1 MLTFSLLNV
10 SSADLPPDIVKYN
23 GTHDWFS
30 FMLSLALVH
39 AFCFAVASA
48 GLIIKPKEGSIGGG
62 TWITLRFDGK
72 CRRLSLLYSTNGSQL
87 EVSLVNP
94 ILPMVLC
101 DVSPVYFDLSV
112 VRCQTRYS
120 TVHCWR
126 ALETSV
132 KHSTKTK
139 NIFFQF
145 SMAQTPVVYQVY
157 PPSGVPGKGS
167 SFLNGDHV
175 DWVSMSIVSLC
186 RSVVQKDAW
195 LISAKQEL
203 FLYQTYAEILSVFPV
218 SGSLGG
224 GTDLTIR
231 GDLFDKPVQV
241 TVSGIPCTIKHL
253 SPQKIIC
260 TTGSVNKTTR
270 DSAPQAGNRGLLFE
284 VWDGLTK
291 ASPGYRWQFVPNA
304 SSPLDLLPRT
314 QQSFRYARL
323 SGFFVAPQTNNYTF
337 WIQADDRASL
347 YLSLSEDPGNKVEV
361 ASLPA
366 GTSEWLQHWESNWS
380 QSWQPKSRKFE
391 LIGGVQYYLEA
402 LHYGKAPSS
411 GMRVG
416 VQLHNTWLN
425 PEVVNTYRRERH
437 EILAKAVRLPQI
449 QVSVRSVILCL
460 KVSMML
466 DTACVFWKFGCS
478 DLWRECVNSSEFL
491 SELHAKSP
499 VFVHQINLPYP
510 GREVEISDWFFIDEI
525 IISDR
530 DVIIFQRDQR
540 PAHPGG
546 NVIESVAV
554 TGSPPTYHVSLLGSE
569 EGNCLTVSSRDA
581 RVNLTVKR
589 VQAASPPLAG
599 TFRILLPNAVI
610 SDIPVHISAH
620 HLRELLQSN
629 TDNFTAQYFNLTDF
643 SVSKSLSTCYQS
655 VWTLTWTSQI
665 GDLPNIINVSAEN
678 LTGLNPSVT
687 ARGVYDGGVFIG
699 PIFGDMLATS
709 NNFTQ
714 VVVVVN
720 DILANCSGSC
730 TFQYRR
736 EATPFVNDVDYSIG
750 NDDGLHI
757 LISITGSGFTEDSQA
772 LQIEVNQTA
781 CEVITS
787 NQTSAVCQMKKLA
800 VGLYRIALL
809 VRPFGFALNA
819 SSGDGI
825 YLRVKPRLTSIKP
838 PTASEIGG
846 RSVILTGTNFE
857 GTSLVLFGVQPCPVN
872 TNSSNTMK
880 IECRL
885 PSRGEEDY
893 IVNVTLASGHQSTVF
908 IKVFRYDPSLNPAI
922 VSLSR
927 NRSSIA
933 GGQLLQIGIASLANY
948 TGLDVE
954 VKIQDSVAQIQV
966 QTAHGVDVTLPP
978 LGYGL
983 YNLSVMLNG
992 ILIRSNGLELI
1003 IQYAT
1008 EIFSIEPCCGS
1019 FLGGTMLTISGI
1031 GFSTNPAMASVL
1043 ISSQICA
1050 IVGLREEMIW
1060 CQTPPAARLSEGGS
1074 EDLPAQVEVVIGNSS
1089 VASTFVLSFQKKNF
1103 SFTYQ
1108 TLLTPTVTDVKVE
1121 MRDNSLWL
1129 GIEGRDVTDSLAML
1143 GDARCELEFQYSSDT
1158 TTHSLCTLP
1167 LGTMEPGRYPVRVL
1181 QKQVGYANITA
1192 VLQHFMLTPQ
1202 IVTVFVSHNLA
1213 CGGPLL
1219 TISGLALKSQRDAVS
1234 VSLTGNYTCEIQTS
1248 DYNIINC
1255 VLLPR
1260 EPLLADGWLPNVS
1273 HAVNVTVTVN
1283 GINSSCLGDCTF
1295 YVLEKQWTPEID
1307 TVTLEINGTLIYLLI
1322 GIQRL
1327 AWAPN
1332 ELVIKVDNHAPCNVT
1347 YWNESSIGCQTDSLL
1362 PGEHTISV
1370 LGRRNEQGCSG
1381 KNSRVFSVIPD
1392 VLKFYPQNFST
1403 NGGGLLTVE
1412 GTALKG
1418 RNWTSVI
1425 IGSHLCLLTDVD
1437 SVALRCVV
1445 PMGSGITAV
1454 GIEVDGISYRVGD
1467 ISYSKEFTPI
1477 FLSLLPPVSRLL
1489 TIMACR
1495 IRNVEDVYVSIGD
1508 SPCTSVTGNGT
1519 ALHCLLPQLP
1529 AGEYPV
1535 TGGDLQ
1541 TGQASSNLTL
1551 TFHLSVKSVHGCY
1564 GCLDGGAVRIHG
1576 TGFSPGNTSVTIC
1589 GASCAILDDA
1599 TTTDVSC
1606 QAQPLNASLAVLC
1619 ALTHSLEE
1627 ASRATYIQCDIR
1639 VTAGPYTVIGSTPYV
1654 YLCDASIDD
1663 TPFNL
1668 PSRFSPKVER
1678 DEVLIYN
1685 SSCNITMETEAE
1697 MECQGPNQP
1706 ITAKITEIR
1715 KNRGQNTQSRL
1726 LFCGLWSKNS
1736 SWLHGRPPQDGDNVT
1751 VEEDQT
1757 LLLDTSTSIL
1767 NLLHVKGGKLLFVD
1781 SGPVELHAHYILVSD
1796 GGELRIGSP
1805 DKPFCGK
1812 ARIHLYGSS
1821 HSPAFFPYGAKFLA
1835 VRNGTLSMHGCV
1847 PEVVFTHL
1855 KIAAYINDTKLVLEE
1870 LVDWQPGDEVLVG
1883 GTDFGDAQRQE
1894 EIVTIKTVNNTE
1906 LYITSPLRYSFVWD
1920 QGLALRAVVALLSR
1934 RVVIQGNLTRERK
1947 LHLVQCA
1954 EAGIS
1959 GGEKCLYKRSEKTLG
1974 SQEMGAVVIVQAFQG
1989 ERSLLQLEGVGFRYV
2004 GQAFRK
2010 HLSALTVAGNAKMT
2024 DSYVHGCSV
2033 SDSFARGLSLSRIS
2047 DLRVDNNIFYNIL
2060 GHGLLIDGDLELNR
2074 ITHNAVIGLS
2084 GTDGLSN
2091 IETLAPAGVY
2101 ILAPANW
2108 IAGNTVSA
2116 AGYGYFFH
2124 LSPVG
2129 PLHPPLL
2136 SFSQNVAH
2144 SCTRY
2149 GLFIYPEYHPQSTNC
2164 WHPVL
2169 FQSFT
2174 AWKNKGG
2181 VQILSSSN
2189 LQLQNFQISSCK
2201 DFGIDIVESL
2211 GNTSVVDSLLLGHLS
2226 EKGGSCMLVG
2236 LKTPKRFELLVS
2248 NTTFVNFSVDPC
2260 TAIGT
2265 CSGCYRGQG
2274 GFTVRGEELT
2284 FHRSPSW
2291 VSFPFPH
2298 SAVFKDL
2305 DGSLTREVGSHLLA
2319 AVDNLAASCGTSPNV
2334 SRAARGSVCGREVTF
2349 HRMSIG
2355 LKEAPDYP
2363 YDLSVTDSNKKT
2375 TTVNY
2380 VSDTLSNVYGWMA
2393 LLLDQETYTLTFGNS
2408 LYSATF
2414 DNFGAG
2420 NYLLVEHENLP
2431 PFVDVT
2437 VTCETRPGHS
2447 LESLP
2452 SHGHNKSCDW
2462 FYNSK
2467 SGKLTYLGEPPG
2479 VGQCDSPV
2487 SIRPGVP
2494 VLLSC
2499 CLSPPPP
2506 ILKWSQ
2512 PESWNG
2518 VKKGW
2523 GGYNHTLPALGEDVI
2538 ILPNRT
2544 ILVDMTLPPIR
2555 GLYVLGTLEFPPNS
2569 SNVLKAA
2576 CVVVAGG
2583 ELKMGTSRHPLERG
2597 VKLLI
2602 LLRAA
2607 EVVYCDRLDGI
2618 NVHPGTIGVYGKVE
2632 MHSAYPSKSWTRLG
2646 GDIAPGNERILVED
2660 EVDWRR
2666 GENIVISSSSYD
2678 AHQAEA
2684 VTLKEVN
2691 GQSIRIHE
2699 RLLHRHIGH
2708 FHHIEDGRR
2717 IPLAA
2722 EVGLLTRNIQIKS
2735 DTACSGRVV
2744 IVRFRNVN
2752 GREYAGVLQISNVE
2766 FLNFGPAQLPSIEFS
2781 NMSTGSFIVSSSIHH
2796 SCGGGIQ
2803 ALASSGLSL
2812 RDNVVFS
2819 TVGHGINLEGQ
2830 NHSLIRNLIVL
2841 SKQPDGLSSW
2851 VAGIK
2856 ANLIDGAYL
2865 LGNVVAGSERIAFH
2879 IKGQECFLAEK
2890 LYTDN
2895 VAHSSLHGIHL
2906 YTGDGFQNCTKITG
2920 FLAYKNYDYGFMF
2933 HLASSVEVE
2942 NMMLVDNTI
2951 GLLPVVCGPSAEQK
2965 YIEFRN
2971 SIIIATSS
2979 AFDCINDRIRPLS
2992 AGFTSRDRAPLNPWK
3007 GRVGILW
3014 PSFTSEP
3021 SQWPHNPWHKVGNY
3035 PAVLG
3040 IMKLKD
3046 VTFASFMTSCH
3057 SDDKDIC
3064 IMSNPDNTGIL
3075 HPVTAE
3081 RTRMIRGFLISNC
3094 KSSRKALFK
3103 DLDGSA
3109 LSLEPPVSV
3118 FPKSDFEWAQ
3128 SCLDTGIY
3136 KEDKKCTYES
3146 TARGYFCKETD
3157 HAVVTLESFDTN
3169 LNLRNLSP
3177 VVSVTSNFVDTFS
3190 DAVLCTS
3197 CCPSQHRSI
3206 FYSVLPSNKHTKVC
3220 FAGQVPQTL
3229 RLYLSGGQNT
3239 TKLFLAIFYD
3249 EPHSLHV
3256 FMKGNYIPPAS
3267 SKPSSKNAVGGTN
3280 YFSFDDNLLYVLLHG
3295 DEPIEVNKVLSVHTA
3310 FTIAENIGEEGQ
3322 AQIVY
3327 HFTDF
3332 LQIGQDQVRIV
3343 HNTSGSESTLKAISD
3358 NAFKRRHLCPTVTS
3372 CTTSLNRTGQQ
3383 KALSSHLSLQSRQPS
3398 HADISLRVLILEIS
3412 DPLFILRRTLV
3423 SSLSSE
3429 KLKNLAKTLIN
3440 AQQTGNIGCL
3450 NVSMN
3455 DLVCLLSRSLTP
3467 GRCLYVRPYTISVRT
3482 QPSDGETEKPL
3493 PVQPQIVFLDKQSVP
3508 TLGPPSEPW
3517 IVTASLKG
3525 YSDTTLKGLALFAH
3539 TEIWGESP
3547 HRAGSSEKG

>member
-1 MLTFSLLNV
+1 
-10 SSADLPPDIVKYN
+10 
-23 GTHDWFS
+23 
-30 FMLSLALVH
+30 
-39 AFCFAVASA
+39 
-48 GLIIKPKEGSIGGG
+48 
-62 TWITLRFDGK
+62 
-72 CRRLSLLYSTNGSQL
+72 
-87 EVSLVNP
+87 
-94 ILPMVLC
+94 
-101 DVSPVYFDLSV
+101 
-112 VRCQTRYS
+112 
-120 TVHCWR
+120 
-126 ALETSV
+126 
-132 KHSTKTK
+132 
-139 NIFFQF
+139 
-145 SMAQTPVVYQVY
+145 
-157 PPSGVPGKGS
+157 
-167 SFLNGDHV
+167 
-175 DWVSMSIVSLC
+175 MSIVSLC

-449 QVSVRSVILCL
+449 QVSVRSVILY
-460 KVSMML
+460 VSIWDYDSWTEPFCGRFSIHRPKHL
-466 DTACVFWKFGCS
+466 VKIPSSTVLAYDLTKYTHFGCS

-554 TGSPPTYHVSLLGSE
+554 TGSPPTYHVSLLVAGCDTDLPLLS
-569 EGNCLTVSSRDA
+569 L

-992 ILIRSNGLELI
+992 ILIRSNG
-1003 IQYAT
+1003 
-1008 EIFSIEPCCGS
+1008 
-1019 FLGGTMLTISGI
+1019 
-1031 GFSTNPAMASVL
+1031 
-1043 ISSQICA
+1043 
-1050 IVGLREEMIW
+1050 
-1060 CQTPPAARLSEGGS
+1060 
-1074 EDLPAQVEVVIGNSS
+1074 
-1089 VASTFVLSFQKKNF
+1089 
-1103 SFTYQ
+1103 
-1108 TLLTPTVTDVKVE
+1108 
-1121 MRDNSLWL
+1121 
-1129 GIEGRDVTDSLAML
+1129 
-1143 GDARCELEFQYSSDT
+1143 
-1158 TTHSLCTLP
+1158 
-1167 LGTMEPGRYPVRVL
+1167 VL

-1564 GCLDGGAVRIHG
+1564 GAVRIHG

-1715 KNRGQNTQSRL
+1715 KNRGQNTQ
-1726 LFCGLWSKNS
+1726 
-1736 SWLHGRPPQDGDNVT
+1736 V
-1751 VEEDQT
+1751 
-1757 LLLDTSTSIL
+1757 
-1767 NLLHVKGGKLLFVD
+1767 
-1781 SGPVELHAHYILVSD
+1781 
-1796 GGELRIGSP
+1796 
-1805 DKPFCGK
+1805 
-1812 ARIHLYGSS
+1812 
-1821 HSPAFFPYGAKFLA
+1821 
-1835 VRNGTLSMHGCV
+1835 
-1847 PEVVFTHL
+1847 
-1855 KIAAYINDTKLVLEE
+1855 
-1870 LVDWQPGDEVLVG
+1870 
-1883 GTDFGDAQRQE
+1883 
-1894 EIVTIKTVNNTE
+1894 
-1906 LYITSPLRYSFVWD
+1906 
-1920 QGLALRAVVALLSR
+1920 
-1934 RVVIQGNLTRERK
+1934 
-1947 LHLVQCA
+1947 
-1954 EAGIS
+1954 
-1959 GGEKCLYKRSEKTLG
+1959 
-1974 SQEMGAVVIVQAFQG
+1974 
-1989 ERSLLQLEGVGFRYV
+1989 
-2004 GQAFRK
+2004 
-2010 HLSALTVAGNAKMT
+2010 
-2024 DSYVHGCSV
+2024 
-2033 SDSFARGLSLSRIS
+2033 
-2047 DLRVDNNIFYNIL
+2047 
-2060 GHGLLIDGDLELNR
+2060 
-2074 ITHNAVIGLS
+2074 
-2084 GTDGLSN
+2084 
-2091 IETLAPAGVY
+2091 
-2101 ILAPANW
+2101 
-2108 IAGNTVSA
+2108 
-2116 AGYGYFFH
+2116 
-2124 LSPVG
+2124 
-2129 PLHPPLL
+2129 
-2136 SFSQNVAH
+2136 
-2144 SCTRY
+2144 
-2149 GLFIYPEYHPQSTNC
+2149 
-2164 WHPVL
+2164 
-2169 FQSFT
+2169 
-2174 AWKNKGG
+2174 
-2181 VQILSSSN
+2181 
-2189 LQLQNFQISSCK
+2189 
-2201 DFGIDIVESL
+2201 
-2211 GNTSVVDSLLLGHLS
+2211 
-2226 EKGGSCMLVG
+2226 
-2236 LKTPKRFELLVS
+2236 
-2248 NTTFVNFSVDPC
+2248 
-2260 TAIGT
+2260 
-2265 CSGCYRGQG
+2265 
-2274 GFTVRGEELT
+2274 
-2284 FHRSPSW
+2284 
-2291 VSFPFPH
+2291 
-2298 SAVFKDL
+2298 
-2305 DGSLTREVGSHLLA
+2305 
-2319 AVDNLAASCGTSPNV
+2319 
-2334 SRAARGSVCGREVTF
+2334 
-2349 HRMSIG
+2349 
-2355 LKEAPDYP
+2355 
-2363 YDLSVTDSNKKT
+2363 
-2375 TTVNY
+2375 
-2380 VSDTLSNVYGWMA
+2380 
-2393 LLLDQETYTLTFGNS
+2393 
-2408 LYSATF
+2408 
-2414 DNFGAG
+2414 
-2420 NYLLVEHENLP
+2420 
-2431 PFVDVT
+2431 
-2437 VTCETRPGHS
+2437 
-2447 LESLP
+2447 
-2452 SHGHNKSCDW
+2452 
-2462 FYNSK
+2462 
-2467 SGKLTYLGEPPG
+2467 
-2479 VGQCDSPV
+2479 
-2487 SIRPGVP
+2487 
-2494 VLLSC
+2494 
-2499 CLSPPPP
+2499 
-2506 ILKWSQ
+2506 
-2512 PESWNG
+2512 
-2518 VKKGW
+2518 
-2523 GGYNHTLPALGEDVI
+2523 
-2538 ILPNRT
+2538 
-2544 ILVDMTLPPIR
+2544 
-2555 GLYVLGTLEFPPNS
+2555 
-2569 SNVLKAA
+2569 
-2576 CVVVAGG
+2576 
-2583 ELKMGTSRHPLERG
+2583 
-2597 VKLLI
+2597 
-2602 LLRAA
+2602 
-2607 EVVYCDRLDGI
+2607 
-2618 NVHPGTIGVYGKVE
+2618 
-2632 MHSAYPSKSWTRLG
+2632 
-2646 GDIAPGNERILVED
+2646 
-2660 EVDWRR
+2660 
-2666 GENIVISSSSYD
+2666 
-2678 AHQAEA
+2678 
-2684 VTLKEVN
+2684 
-2691 GQSIRIHE
+2691 
-2699 RLLHRHIGH
+2699 
-2708 FHHIEDGRR
+2708 
-2717 IPLAA
+2717 
-2722 EVGLLTRNIQIKS
+2722 
-2735 DTACSGRVV
+2735 
-2744 IVRFRNVN
+2744 
-2752 GREYAGVLQISNVE
+2752 
-2766 FLNFGPAQLPSIEFS
+2766 
-2781 NMSTGSFIVSSSIHH
+2781 
-2796 SCGGGIQ
+2796 
-2803 ALASSGLSL
+2803 
-2812 RDNVVFS
+2812 
-2819 TVGHGINLEGQ
+2819 
-2830 NHSLIRNLIVL
+2830 
-2841 SKQPDGLSSW
+2841 
-2851 VAGIK
+2851 
-2856 ANLIDGAYL
+2856 
-2865 LGNVVAGSERIAFH
+2865 
-2879 IKGQECFLAEK
+2879 
-2890 LYTDN
+2890 
-2895 VAHSSLHGIHL
+2895 
-2906 YTGDGFQNCTKITG
+2906 
-2920 FLAYKNYDYGFMF
+2920 
-2933 HLASSVEVE
+2933 
-2942 NMMLVDNTI
+2942 
-2951 GLLPVVCGPSAEQK
+2951 
-2965 YIEFRN
+2965 
-2971 SIIIATSS
+2971 
-2979 AFDCINDRIRPLS
+2979 
-2992 AGFTSRDRAPLNPWK
+2992 
-3007 GRVGILW
+3007 
-3014 PSFTSEP
+3014 
-3021 SQWPHNPWHKVGNY
+3021 
-3035 PAVLG
+3035 
-3040 IMKLKD
+3040 
-3046 VTFASFMTSCH
+3046 
-3057 SDDKDIC
+3057 
-3064 IMSNPDNTGIL
+3064 
-3075 HPVTAE
+3075 
-3081 RTRMIRGFLISNC
+3081 
-3094 KSSRKALFK
+3094 
-3103 DLDGSA
+3103 
-3109 LSLEPPVSV
+3109 
-3118 FPKSDFEWAQ
+3118 
-3128 SCLDTGIY
+3128 
-3136 KEDKKCTYES
+3136 
-3146 TARGYFCKETD
+3146 
-3157 HAVVTLESFDTN
+3157 
-3169 LNLRNLSP
+3169 
-3177 VVSVTSNFVDTFS
+3177 
-3190 DAVLCTS
+3190 
-3197 CCPSQHRSI
+3197 
-3206 FYSVLPSNKHTKVC
+3206 
-3220 FAGQVPQTL
+3220 
-3229 RLYLSGGQNT
+3229 
-3239 TKLFLAIFYD
+3239 
-3249 EPHSLHV
+3249 
-3256 FMKGNYIPPAS
+3256 
-3267 SKPSSKNAVGGTN
+3267 
-3280 YFSFDDNLLYVLLHG
+3280 
-3295 DEPIEVNKVLSVHTA
+3295 
-3310 FTIAENIGEEGQ
+3310 
-3322 AQIVY
+3322 
-3327 HFTDF
+3327 
-3332 LQIGQDQVRIV
+3332 
-3343 HNTSGSESTLKAISD
+3343 
-3358 NAFKRRHLCPTVTS
+3358 
-3372 CTTSLNRTGQQ
+3372 
-3383 KALSSHLSLQSRQPS
+3383 
-3398 HADISLRVLILEIS
+3398 
-3412 DPLFILRRTLV
+3412 
-3423 SSLSSE
+3423 
-3429 KLKNLAKTLIN
+3429 
-3440 AQQTGNIGCL
+3440 
-3450 NVSMN
+3450 
-3455 DLVCLLSRSLTP
+3455 
-3467 GRCLYVRPYTISVRT
+3467 
-3482 QPSDGETEKPL
+3482 
-3493 PVQPQIVFLDKQSVP
+3493 
-3508 TLGPPSEPW
+3508 
-3517 IVTASLKG
+3517 
-3525 YSDTTLKGLALFAH
+3525 
-3539 TEIWGESP
+3539 
-3547 HRAGSSEKG
+3547 